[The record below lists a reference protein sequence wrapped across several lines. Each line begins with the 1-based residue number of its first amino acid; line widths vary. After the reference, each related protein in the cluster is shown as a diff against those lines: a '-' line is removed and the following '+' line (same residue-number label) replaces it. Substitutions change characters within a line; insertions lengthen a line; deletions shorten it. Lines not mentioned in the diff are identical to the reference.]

1 MNSNPMD
8 CHGPET
14 SDPRELLKNRLR
26 VELRD
31 QRIEVNSL
39 EKEKKK
45 KPAKVLSNR
54 GYP

>member
-1 MNSNPMD
+1 MNSNSVD

-45 KPAKVLSNR
+45 TTKVISDR